1 MRKTSLLLLLLFTA
15 LMVSAQMRDGTL
27 MRSEVRQEFD
37 PAKTKGDFYVSPKG
51 NDNWS
56 GTLAE
61 PNASGTDGPF
71 ATIKRA
77 QQGVLDLKA
86 EVYQAKKISN
96 IPRYIGSNHPLGK
109 GKDIVVFIREGLYSL
124 TTPLNFTPKDGG
136 ERVETNLPTGAFE
149 FHHLRDH
156 YVTYAAFPGEKPVIS
171 GGIAVTNWKKAGN
184 CWVAPFNQ
192 ENAMILLANGEKQTS
207 ARTPDSGYFTVEK
220 LTTNSEL
227 NFKKGDLA
235 NWKGMAYNRIIL
247 LMRWNISENSI
258 ARVDEKKQIAYLAHP
273 EPRLMLVPPRYYIEN
288 VKEAMNMPG
297 EWYFDKGKKEICYI
311 PAQGISNPN
320 EAKICVPGYNQLVTV
335 NGEEGRPVRN
345 LRFFGLTFDGI
356 TAGGTVI
363 AYDYAQGCE
372 LENSELSNSE
382 STAVKLGYGCS
393 NTRITNNLFRQLKRG
408 AIQGRGPKQNGNIRQ
423 QIKQTM
429 IYRNKFLECGGDVVQ
444 FLYTNFTTISHNYF
458 HKSYWPNCISCQWG
472 NMEEE
477 ADGSYLVEYNHFDDM
492 QNDAD
497 DTGVIKLAGLT
508 LNSFVRNNLF
518 HRVRRGFTNEN
529 VPIWF
534 DCLAKD
540 WVVEKNI
547 FYDIEQRTMKLN
559 GAYLTDNIY
568 RNNELIESP
577 KNAPEEIIEGEPA
590 FEASNLQIVSGAL
603 PGSASVPAG
612 SMVKVSADIYNSGS
626 TGFAPVYLYI
636 NGKVF
641 LTKEFPVIKGDS
653 RRIEFEFRL
662 LNSGRQEIAIGETSA
677 QVVNVVG
684 EKPSIV
690 FDNIRTSEERVLLG
704 ERIVVTATARN
715 VHPKNYASDIHIF
728 GNGKELKS
736 QQLSLQPMEEK
747 EVSFEISP
755 EGGYYPVRIENSSE
769 IMLAV
774 SGFRELDLK
783 KLKLL
788 TYISAKAKP
797 ANVEFD
803 QQNGSYKITASGND
817 FFHAEDAYAAVYL
830 SQLKGDFVAT
840 VKVAAFG
847 EKTEAWFRAGLY
859 VRNDITQSFDVVK
872 GSLGSVL
879 MFTTPNRAGIEYDEF
894 GDGSMHKAASENLP
908 ENTTMPVWLKL
919 ERHGNSYSGYVSVDG
934 KNWII
939 QRKSTPIPGINETV
953 DLGLAAG
960 SSNVKPYTVTFS
972 NWSVKLQ
979 NNQR

>member
-1 MRKTSLLLLLLFTA
+1 MRNPTIFLMLFLTTLSL
-15 LMVSAQMRDGTL
+15 SAQLRDGTL
-27 MRSEVRQEFD
+27 MRSESRQEFD
-37 PAKTKGDFYVSPKG
+37 PTKVKGDFYVSPKG

-61 PNASGTDGPF
+61 PNAAGTDGPF

-86 EVYQAKKISN
+86 QVYQPKKISN
-96 IPRYIGSNHPLGK
+96 ISRYIGSTHPLGK
-109 GKDIVVFIREGLYSL
+109 GKDIVIFIREGLYTL
-124 TTPLNFTPKDGG
+124 TTPLGFTPKDGG
-136 ERVETNLPTGAFE
+136 DRVETNLPTGAFE

-156 YVTYAAFPGEKPVIS
+156 FVTYAAYPGEKPVIS
-171 GGIAVTNWKKAGN
+171 GGTEVKNWEKNGDYWA
-184 CWVAPFNQ
+184 APFTQ
-192 ENAMILLANGEKQTS
+192 ENATLLLANGQKQTP
-207 ARTPDSGYFTVEK
+207 ARTPDSGYFTVDK
-220 LTTNSEL
+220 LTNNSEI
-227 NFKKGDLA
+227 NFKEGDIKT
-235 NWKGMAYNRIIL
+235 WKDMAYNRIIL
-247 LMRWNISENSI
+247 MMRWNIAENSI
-258 ARVDEKKQIAYLAHP
+258 ARVDVKNHKAYLAHP
-273 EPRLMLVPPRYYIEN
+273 EPRLLLVPPRYYIEN
-288 VKEAMNMPG
+288 VKDAMNLPG
-297 EWYFDKGKKEICYI
+297 EWYFDKGRKEICYI
-311 PAQGISNPN
+311 PAKGIINPN
-320 EAKICVPGYNQLVTV
+320 EAKICVPNYNQLVTV
-335 NGEEGRPVRN
+335 TGEEGKPVRN
-345 LRFFGLTFDGI
+345 LRFYGLTFDGV

-363 AYDYAQGCE
+363 SYDYAQGCE
-372 LENSELSNSE
+372 IESCELSNSE
-382 STAVKLGYGCS
+382 SVALKLGFGCT
-393 NTRITNNLFRQLKRG
+393 NTRISNNLFRQLKRG
-408 AIQGRGPKQNGNIRQ
+408 AVQGRGPKENGNIRQ
-423 QIKQTM
+423 QVKQTL
-429 IYRNKFLECGGDVVQ
+429 IYKNRFIECGGDVVQ

-458 HKSYWPNCISCQWG
+458 HKSYWPNCVSCQWG

-518 HRVRRGFTNEN
+518 HRIHRGFTNEN

-559 GAYLTDNIY
+559 GAYITDNVY
-568 RNNELIESP
+568 RNNELIEAP

-590 FEASNLQIVSGAL
+590 FEASNLKIVCSAL
-603 PGSASVPAG
+603 NGSASIPAG
-612 SMVKVSADIYNSGS
+612 SMVKASADIFNSGS
-626 TGFAPVYLYI
+626 TGFSTVYLYI

-641 LTKEFPVIKGDS
+641 QTKEFPVIKNNS

-662 LNSGRQEIAIGETSA
+662 LNSGKQEIAIGETSV
-677 QVVNVVG
+677 QVINVVG

-690 FDNIRTSEERVLLG
+690 FDNIRTSEERVLAG
-704 ERIVVTATARN
+704 EQIVVTATARN
-715 VHPKNYASDIHIF
+715 VKPINYDSNIHIF
-728 GNGKELKS
+728 GNGKELMS
-736 QQLSLQPMEEK
+736 RQLSLKPMEEK
-747 EVSFEISP
+747 EARFVISP
-755 EGGYYPVRIENSSE
+755 EVGYYPVRIENSSE
-769 IMLAV
+769 IMVKV
-774 SGFRELDLK
+774 SYFRELDLK
-783 KLKLL
+783 KEKLL

-797 ANVEFD
+797 ANVELD
-803 QQNGSYKITASGND
+803 QQNGNYKITASGSD

-830 SQLKGDFVAT
+830 RQIKGDFVAT

-859 VRNDITQSFDVVK
+859 ARNDITQSFDVVK

-908 ENTTMPVWLKL
+908 ENTSVPVWLKL
-919 ERHGNSYSGYVSVDG
+919 ERHGNSYSGYASLDG

-939 QRKSTPIPGINETV
+939 QRKSSQLPGLTESV

-960 SSNVKPYTVTFS
+960 SSNGKPYTVTFS
-972 NWSVKLQ
+972 DWSVKLQ
-979 NNQR
+979 ENRK